1 MIKVS
6 SGVCVWGGIFT
17 VLKKK
22 RNLLA
27 EHTIS
32 SSAIFSRG
40 GRRDKNIP
48 KQKLRADLSETL
60 YTSKH

>member
-6 SGVCVWGGIFT
+6 NGVCVWGGDFHST
-17 VLKKK
+17 KEK

-32 SSAIFSRG
+32 SRGIFSRG

-48 KQKLRADLSETL
+48 KQKLRADLSETF

>member
-6 SGVCVWGGIFT
+6 NGVGVGGVFHST
-17 VLKKK
+17 KEN

-32 SSAIFSRG
+32 STTIFSRG
-40 GRRDKNIP
+40 ERRDKNIH
-48 KQKLRADLSETL
+48 KQKLRADLSETF
-60 YTSKH
+60 YTSKQ